1 MREFTSFLHMAEHLI
16 VIGAKG
22 KLLEHDLLE
31 HACVEIETL
40 AKEKFGEY
48 QAQAGPFAAWAP
60 LAQATVDDRIAK
72 GYSPDNPLLRSGET
86 RDSIEHKVVGH
97 EGYVGSDSD
106 ILFWLELGTDK
117 MPARSTLGAAA
128 FEKEPKI
135 REETGIGFAAW
146 LAGGTQ
152 RIKAR

>member
-1 MREFTSFLHMAEHLI
+1 MKEFTSFLQMAEHLI
-16 VIGAKG
+16 VLGLSEKV
-22 KLLEHDLLE
+22 LEHRLLE

-48 QAQAGPFAAWAP
+48 QDQAGPFAAWAP

-72 GYSPDNPLLRSGET
+72 GYSPNNPLLRSGET
-86 RDSIEHKVVGH
+86 RDSIEHKVSGH
-97 EGYVGSDSD
+97 EGHVGSDSD
-106 ILFWLELGTDK
+106 VLLFLELGTNK

-128 FEKEPKI
+128 FEKEPEI
-135 REETGIGFAAW
+135 REETGIGFSAW